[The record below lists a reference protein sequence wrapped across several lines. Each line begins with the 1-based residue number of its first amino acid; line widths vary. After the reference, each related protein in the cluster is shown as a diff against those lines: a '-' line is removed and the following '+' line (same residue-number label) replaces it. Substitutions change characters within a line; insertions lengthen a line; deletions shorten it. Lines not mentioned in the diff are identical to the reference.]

1 MKHLLLTTIAA
12 VFLVG
17 CDVTQPPE
25 PSNLTHIEPR
35 IVEPLEFVGLTV
47 SSLDEVEDINNL
59 FNEKI
64 SMKGQESYVFL
75 RQDFDDAESYIRT
88 ETATQYLDA
97 IKDGA
102 VPFSNYDMGMQGFF
116 VEIADTLLFLTE
128 AKPSKF
134 SLISD
139 DLMDLP
145 VSILPWAGSEER
157 IRHQT
162 DGEKGMTLRDYYKQ
176 GRITKV
182 EKEPY
187 AIRFEIPDRYEI
199 YYSEQARGDYDRDGY
214 EDLQIF
220 KWVRYMHGTGFF
232 FCSYIVHLDD
242 SSPVSVIKCFNPR

>member
-1 MKHLLLTTIAA
+1 MQSH
-12 VFLVG
+12 G
-17 CDVTQPPE
+17 
-25 PSNLTHIEPR
+25 PSNPVHIEPR
-35 IVEPLEFVGLTV
+35 IVKPLEFVGLTV

-64 SMKGQESYVFL
+64 SMLGQESYFFL

-102 VPFSNYDMGMQGFF
+102 VPFSNYDMGMQAFF
-116 VEIADTLLFLTE
+116 VEIADTLLFLME

-162 DGEKGMTLRDYYKQ
+162 DGEK
-176 GRITKV
+176 
-182 EKEPY
+182 
-187 AIRFEIPDRYEI
+187 
-199 YYSEQARGDYDRDGY
+199 
-214 EDLQIF
+214 
-220 KWVRYMHGTGFF
+220 
-232 FCSYIVHLDD
+232 
-242 SSPVSVIKCFNPR
+242 

>member
-12 VFLVG
+12 VLLLG
-17 CDVTQPPE
+17 CKSLQSPGPPDVTQ
-25 PSNLTHIEPR
+25 IKPR
-35 IVEPLEFVGLTV
+35 IVNPMEFVGLTV
-47 SSLDEVEDINNL
+47 SNLDEVEDLNNL
-59 FNEKI
+59 FNEKL
-64 SMKGQESYVFL
+64 SMLGQESYFFL

-88 ETATQYLDA
+88 ETVTQYLDA

-102 VPFSNYDMGMQGFF
+102 AAFTTYDLAMQGFF
-116 VEIADTLLFLTE
+116 MEIADTLLFLTE

-145 VSILPWAGSEER
+145 VFILPWVGSEER

-187 AIRFEIPDRYEI
+187 GIRFEIPDRFVV
-199 YYSEQARGDYDRDGY
+199 YYSENARGDYDRDGY

-220 KWVRYMHGTGFF
+220 RLVRYMNV
-232 FCSYIVHLDD
+232 CSDW
-242 SSPVSVIKCFNPR
+242 